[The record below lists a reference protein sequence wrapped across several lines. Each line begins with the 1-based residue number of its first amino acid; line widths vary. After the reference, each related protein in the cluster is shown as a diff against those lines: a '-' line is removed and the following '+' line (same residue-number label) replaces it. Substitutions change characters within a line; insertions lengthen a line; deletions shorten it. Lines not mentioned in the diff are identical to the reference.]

1 MLIAPMPG
9 PSLNF
14 ADSPLFIV
22 AGPCVIE
29 SEDLC
34 LRVGTQ
40 VRDVCRRLGLGYVF
54 KASFDKANRSSV
66 AGYRGP
72 GIEAGLAILD
82 RVRQTLGVPVLT
94 DVHEAEQAA
103 LAAKVVDVLQVPAFL
118 ARQTDLLAG
127 CGATDRVVNIKKGQ
141 FMSPQE
147 MRLAVEKVRSARVGA
162 SASAK
167 ADTSIWLTERGTFFG
182 YNRLVNDLTALPI
195 MQSLGCPV
203 VFDITHSTQ
212 QPAGLGDKSGGNPS
226 LSPMLARAAVAAG
239 ADGLF
244 LECHPD
250 PANAKSDAAAML
262 PLDAV
267 PKLLEECRQIA
278 DLRQGWRK

>member
-1 MLIAPMPG
+1 MPG

-94 DVHEAEQAA
+94 DVHEADQAA

-118 ARQTDLLAG
+118 ARQTDLLAA

-147 MRLAVEKVRSARVGA
+147 MRLAVEKVRSARVGV